1 VRPVRKTLPHYRKES
16 SAACPAE
23 GRVGFADSAMR
34 GNHLGFLS

>member
-1 VRPVRKTLPHYRKES
+1 LIKPFRKES

-23 GRVGFADSAMR
+23 GRVGFADGAMR